1 MAIHHHIPAG
11 RKVRTLDDLRE
22 QVRRALREQH
32 REWVGSAD
40 GASMI
45 ETYEAR
51 FESLLSRLC
60 PDDREAA

>member
-1 MAIHHHIPAG
+1 
-11 RKVRTLDDLRE
+11 LRE

-32 REWVGSAD
+32 REWVGNAA

-45 ETYEAR
+45 ENYEAR